1 MHIFDIVILVIYIIG
16 LLFIGFY
23 VGRDNKTQADYF
35 VASRSMHWF
44 PIATSIA
51 ASTISANGFIGGPGW
66 AYDSGLKAFM
76 LQISIPLVL
85 TVACVVFIPF
95 LYNLR
100 VISCYEYLEK
110 RLGPKS
116 HTAGAVGFLAVALI
130 QVSAMIYTPSLI
142 FSHITGYDIKLVM
155 PAVVVVSVIYTSIGG
170 IKADIWSDFIQMF
183 ILWGGLI
190 AAFVICL
197 SSLDMGMLD
206 VLATVR
212 SAGKL
217 NALDFSLDLSM
228 ENGAWVTLVGGFI
241 MWLQYYVTD
250 QSQVQRMLTAK
261 SVNEVQRSIS
271 TGGCIMNIMY
281 FIFMLLGLLLYCYYG
296 GKEFQNTNMIMTSFI
311 MERIPV
317 GILGLIVAAMFA
329 AALSSIDSILNSM
342 TTVFVKDIYERRPGN
357 DGSEASLKVSRRFT
371 LLTALLISLF
381 TYFAYMGTT
390 ASVLAVVGGY
400 ISYLCGSI
408 LALFA
413 LGMFTRRATDCGAVL
428 GFVVGIAVTAIVAQ
442 TTSINWLWYNLVGAV
457 CCYIAGYAASLILK
471 DKQPEH
477 VEQFTYQGQRRL
489 ILAQQKANPEMLQ
502 NLPGKMTRSAWML
515 VAFFIV
521 QCIFLYLICL

>member
-1 MHIFDIVILVIYIIG
+1 MHTLDIFILVIYIIG

-66 AYDSGLKAFM
+66 AYSSGLKAFM
-76 LQISIPLVL
+76 LQLSIPLVL
-85 TVACVVFIPF
+85 AVACVIFIPF

-116 HTAGAVGFLAVALI
+116 HTAGAVGFLGVALI
-130 QVSAMIYTPSLI
+130 QVSSMIYTPALI
-142 FSHITGYDIKLVM
+142 FSHITGYDIKLIM
-155 PAVVVVSVIYTSIGG
+155 PVVVIVSVIYTSVGG

-190 AAFVICL
+190 AAFVICFN
-197 SSLDMGMLD
+197 SLDMSMLD
-206 VLATVR
+206 VFAIAKDT
-212 SAGKL
+212 GKL
-217 NALDFSLDLSM
+217 NALDFSMDLSM
-228 ENGAWVTLVGGFI
+228 ENGTWVALIGGFI

-261 SVNEVQRSIS
+261 SVKQVQRSIS
-271 TGGCIMNIMY
+271 VGGCIMNIMY
-281 FIFMLLGLLLYCYYG
+281 FIFMLLGILLFCYYG
-296 GKEFQNTNMIMTSFI
+296 GKEFINTNMVMTDFI
-311 MERIPV
+311 MEKIPA
-317 GILGLIVAAMFA
+317 GILGLIIAAMFA

-342 TTVFVKDIYERRPGN
+342 TTVFVKDIYERRSGN

-371 LLTALLISLF
+371 LLTALVISFF
-381 TYFAYMGTT
+381 TYFAYVGTT

-413 LGMFTRRATDCGAVL
+413 LGMFTQKANDRGAVV
-428 GFVVGIAVTAIVAQ
+428 GFIIGIAVTAIVAQ
-442 TTSINWLWYNLVGAV
+442 TTTINWLWYNLVGAS
-457 CCYIAGYAASLILK
+457 CCYISGYIASLIFN
-471 DKQPEH
+471 DKQQEH
-477 VEQFTYQGQRRL
+477 IEKYTFIGQRHA
-489 ILAQQKANPEMLQ
+489 ILEESKTNPQVLE
-502 NLPGKMTRSAWML
+502 NLPGKMTTSAYML
-515 VAFFIV
+515 IAFFVI
-521 QCIFLYLICL
+521 QCIVLYLICL